1 MSIIP
6 INDRRSISPEDRIW
20 EPFELMNTFFDFP
33 SPSLLLPRHFPSLSS
48 PSTVETQLYWTETPT
63 AHVFKAYLPGT
74 TQDEA
79 IVFVDDEGYLQICA
93 GDNKFMSR
101 FKLPDNALKDQVTA
115 WMEEDA
121 FLVVFVAKDGTFSQT
136 PPEIEDNRNRST
148 TIRIRT
154 GAGIGFH
161 LWFCRGVKNDQEKS
175 GFKGLIRAIMWFS
188 FLRPRDRFSLV
199 ELRHLTDQLRKFQI
213 VNDTNKDF
221 VVEAL
226 RSIAEI
232 LTYGDQ
238 HDPSF
243 FEFFM
248 EKQVMGEFVRI
259 LRVSKTVAV
268 SVQLLQTMS
277 IMIQNLKSE
286 QAIYYLFS
294 NEYVNYLITYTFD
307 FQHEELLSYYIS
319 FLRAVSGKLNQHTIS
334 LLLKTENDV
343 VVSFPLYVEG
353 IKFAFHEENMIRT
366 AVRSLTLNVYHVG
379 DESVN
384 DYVVSPPHTEYFSK
398 LVSFFQ
404 KQCIDLS
411 AMVLN
416 TLESPSPDSGGKLF
430 SAVDGIEDTLYYF
443 SDVISAGIPDIGRLV
458 TDHILQN
465 LTLPLLLPSLCSET
479 VNDVSIDPITSL
491 YLLCCILRIVKIK
504 DLANITAATLFCP
517 VKAFIASFLVKPNSS
532 LAPERPRFR
541 NGHPDNGVTEEADQ
555 QCPSNAVLR
564 EDGNSHVCSE
574 STTKSIFNDSDITFR
589 ETLLQYISEGDDVQ
603 AQGSLFVLATLLQ
616 TKELEESMLD
626 AFGILPQRKQHKK
639 LLLQSLVG
647 EDSDEEQL
655 FSPRNGSMR
664 DGSSELDWCLRKLE
678 EQFGVCCSLRGDAV
692 SPLVHRHQVVDA
704 LVSLLCRENISAET
718 LWCGGWLLRQLLP
731 YSQAEFNHKHLK
743 MLNDSY
749 EKCKEALIREI
760 KGSWP
765 DLLITVLL
773 DEWKKC
779 KKVIEAPSPQKDPI
793 SVILQLDRFS
803 SNDNIVSDSSFT
815 AGEKLCE
822 VVKVFVLLHQL
833 QIFLLGR
840 PLPEQPPIHP
850 PADISE
856 TSRATTSG
864 LDVSVPKPGT
874 EVKLVDAVPC
884 WIAFER
890 GKEREFSF
898 LALSSGVSG
907 WIVLA
912 EKSLLKPDHG
922 IVRIVAPLAG
932 CNPRIDEKQ
941 PRWLHLRIRPSTLPF
956 LDPIKRGVYKKLKS
970 KGLVDGKWTVAF
982 RSDEFCH
989 SAYSM
994 VAHEM
999 DLQSSEVERRLKPL
1013 FEFDRNQQDQ
1023 STITSDAIPSS
1034 TSSSSG

>member
-6 INDRRSISPEDRIW
+6 INDRRSISPGDRIW

-33 SPSLLLPRHFPSLSS
+33 SPSFFLSRHFPSLSPFSS
-48 PSTVETQLYWTETPT
+48 PSTVETQLNWTETPT

-115 WMEEDA
+115 WMEEDG
-121 FLVVFVAKDGTFSQT
+121 FLVVFVAKDGASSPS
-136 PPEIEDNRNRST
+136 PPEIEENRNLNAHVGASIRKTDRQHLYFVYRKHLKRST
-148 TIRIRT
+148 TIRIRIRT
-154 GAGIGFH
+154 GSGIGFH
-161 LWFCRGVKNDQEKS
+161 LWFCWNDQEKS
-175 GFKGLIRAIMWFS
+175 GFKGLIRTIMWFS

-248 EKQVMGEFVRI
+248 EKQVMAEFVRI
-259 LRVSKTVAV
+259 LRVSKTVTV

-277 IMIQNLKSE
+277 IMIQNLKN
-286 QAIYYLFS
+286 YLFS

-479 VNDVSIDPITSL
+479 DVSIDPITSF

-678 EQFGVCCSLRGDAV
+678 EQFGVCCSLRGAAV

-760 KGSWP
+760 K
-765 DLLITVLL
+765 
-773 DEWKKC
+773 
-779 KKVIEAPSPQKDPI
+779 VIEAPSPQKDPI

-803 SNDNIVSDSSFT
+803 SNDNNVSDSSFT

-822 VVKVFVLLHQL
+822 V
-833 QIFLLGR
+833 IFLLGR
-840 PLPEQPPIHP
+840 PLPEQPPVHP

-864 LDVSVPKPGT
+864 LNVSVPKPGT

-1034 TSSSSG
+1034 TSSSG

>member
-1 MSIIP
+1 
-6 INDRRSISPEDRIW
+6 
-20 EPFELMNTFFDFP
+20 
-33 SPSLLLPRHFPSLSS
+33 
-48 PSTVETQLYWTETPT
+48 
-63 AHVFKAYLPGT
+63 
-74 TQDEA
+74 
-79 IVFVDDEGYLQICA
+79 
-93 GDNKFMSR
+93 
-101 FKLPDNALKDQVTA
+101 
-115 WMEEDA
+115 
-121 FLVVFVAKDGTFSQT
+121 
-136 PPEIEDNRNRST
+136 
-148 TIRIRT
+148 
-154 GAGIGFH
+154 
-161 LWFCRGVKNDQEKS
+161 
-175 GFKGLIRAIMWFS
+175 MWFS

-199 ELRHLTDQLRKFQI
+199 ELRHLTDQLRKIQI

-259 LRVSKTVAV
+259 LSVSKTVTV

-319 FLRAVSGKLNQHTIS
+319 FLRAVSGKLNKHTIS

-404 KQCIDLS
+404 KQCLDLS

-416 TLESPSPDSGGKLF
+416 TLESPSSDSGGKLF

-465 LTLPLLLPSLCSET
+465 LTLPLLLPSLCSEA
-479 VNDVSIDPITSL
+479 VNDISIDPITSL

-541 NGHPDNGVTEEADQ
+541 NGHQDNCVTEEADQ
-555 QCPSNAVLR
+555 QCPSNAVLS
-564 EDGNSHVCSE
+564 EHGNSHDCGE
-574 STTKSIFNDSDITFR
+574 NTTKCTFNDSHITFR

-664 DGSSELDWCLRKLE
+664 DGSSELDWCLRRLE
-678 EQFGVCCSLRGDAV
+678 EQFGVCCSLPGAAV

-731 YSQAEFNHKHLK
+731 YSQAEFNHKHLT

-749 EKCKEALIREI
+749 EKCRDALLREI

-765 DLLITVLL
+765 DLLIKVLF

-793 SVILQLDRFS
+793 SIILQLDRFS
-803 SNDNIVSDSSFT
+803 SHDNTVSDSSFI

-833 QIFLLGR
+833 QIFLLSR
-840 PLPEQPPIHP
+840 PLLEQPPIHP
-850 PADISE
+850 PADRSE
-856 TSRATTSG
+856 TSRATASG
-864 LDVSVPKPGT
+864 LDVSVPKPST

-922 IVRIVAPLAG
+922 IVRIIAPLAG

-999 DLQSSEVERRLKPL
+999 DLQCSEVERRLKPL
-1013 FEFDRNQQDQ
+1013 FELHRNQQDQ
-1023 STITSDAIPSS
+1023 SNITSDAFPSS

>member
-1 MSIIP
+1 MVNLIEFVGVKGPPYLVHKRMSCF
-6 INDRRSISPEDRIW
+6 RSF
-20 EPFELMNTFFDFP
+20 FE
-33 SPSLLLPRHFPSLSS
+33 
-48 PSTVETQLYWTETPT
+48 
-63 AHVFKAYLPGT
+63 
-74 TQDEA
+74 
-79 IVFVDDEGYLQICA
+79 
-93 GDNKFMSR
+93 
-101 FKLPDNALKDQVTA
+101 
-115 WMEEDA
+115 
-121 FLVVFVAKDGTFSQT
+121 FLV
-136 PPEIEDNRNRST
+136 
-148 TIRIRT
+148 
-154 GAGIGFH
+154 
-161 LWFCRGVKNDQEKS
+161 
-175 GFKGLIRAIMWFS
+175 
-188 FLRPRDRFSLV
+188 
-199 ELRHLTDQLRKFQI
+199 HLTDQLRKIQI

-221 VVEAL
+221 VVEVL

-248 EKQVMGEFVRI
+248 EKQVMAEFVRI
-259 LRVSKTVAV
+259 LRVSKTVTV

-479 VNDVSIDPITSL
+479 DVSIDPITSL

-541 NGHPDNGVTEEADQ
+541 NGHPDNGAEEADQ

-574 STTKSIFNDSDITFR
+574 STTKNIFNDSDITFR

-678 EQFGVCCSLRGDAV
+678 EQFGVCCSLRGAAV

-779 KKVIEAPSPQKDPI
+779 KKGK
-793 SVILQLDRFS
+793 
-803 SNDNIVSDSSFT
+803 
-815 AGEKLCE
+815 
-822 VVKVFVLLHQL
+822 
-833 QIFLLGR
+833 
-840 PLPEQPPIHP
+840 PLPEQPRIHP

>member
-1 MSIIP
+1 MTCFLNFIEI
-6 INDRRSISPEDRIW
+6 
-20 EPFELMNTFFDFP
+20 LVYNTIFP
-33 SPSLLLPRHFPSLSS
+33 LILPDDEAEVLKLLLL
-48 PSTVETQLYWTETPT
+48 
-63 AHVFKAYLPGT
+63 
-74 TQDEA
+74 
-79 IVFVDDEGYLQICA
+79 C
-93 GDNKFMSR
+93 
-101 FKLPDNALKDQVTA
+101 
-115 WMEEDA
+115 
-121 FLVVFVAKDGTFSQT
+121 
-136 PPEIEDNRNRST
+136 
-148 TIRIRT
+148 
-154 GAGIGFH
+154 
-161 LWFCRGVKNDQEKS
+161 
-175 GFKGLIRAIMWFS
+175 
-188 FLRPRDRFSLV
+188 
-199 ELRHLTDQLRKFQI
+199 RHLTDQLRKIQI

-259 LRVSKTVAV
+259 LSVSKTVTV

-319 FLRAVSGKLNQHTIS
+319 FLRAVSGKLNKHTIS

-404 KQCIDLS
+404 KQCLDLS

-416 TLESPSPDSGGKLF
+416 TLESPSSDSGGKLF

-465 LTLPLLLPSLCSET
+465 LTLPLLLPSLCSEA
-479 VNDVSIDPITSL
+479 DISIDPITSL

-541 NGHPDNGVTEEADQ
+541 NGHQDNCVTEEADQ
-555 QCPSNAVLR
+555 QCPSNAVLS
-564 EDGNSHVCSE
+564 EHGNSHDCGE
-574 STTKSIFNDSDITFR
+574 NTTKCTFNDSHITFR

-664 DGSSELDWCLRKLE
+664 DGSSELDWCLRRLE
-678 EQFGVCCSLRGDAV
+678 EQFGVCCSLPGAAV

-731 YSQAEFNHKHLK
+731 YSQAEFNHKHLT

-749 EKCKEALIREI
+749 EKCRDALLREI
-760 KGSWP
+760 
-765 DLLITVLL
+765 
-773 DEWKKC
+773 
-779 KKVIEAPSPQKDPI
+779 KVIEAPSPQKDPI
-793 SVILQLDRFS
+793 SIILQLDRFS
-803 SNDNIVSDSSFT
+803 SHDNTVSDSSFI

-822 VVKVFVLLHQL
+822 VVK
-833 QIFLLGR
+833 IFLLSR
-840 PLPEQPPIHP
+840 PLLEQPPIHP
-850 PADISE
+850 PADRSE
-856 TSRATTSG
+856 TSRATASG
-864 LDVSVPKPGT
+864 LDVSVPKPST

-922 IVRIVAPLAG
+922 IVRIIAPLAG

-999 DLQSSEVERRLKPL
+999 DLQCSEVERRLKPL
-1013 FEFDRNQQDQ
+1013 FELHRNQQDQ
-1023 STITSDAIPSS
+1023 SNITSDAFPSS

>member
-6 INDRRSISPEDRIW
+6 INDRRSISPGDRIW

-33 SPSLLLPRHFPSLSS
+33 SPSLLLSRHFPSLSPFSS
-48 PSTVETQLYWTETPT
+48 PSTVETQLNWTETPT

-115 WMEEDA
+115 WMEEDG
-121 FLVVFVAKDGTFSQT
+121 FLVVFVAKDGAFSQT

-148 TIRIRT
+148 TIRIRIRT
-154 GAGIGFH
+154 GSGIGFH
-161 LWFCRGVKNDQEKS
+161 LWFCWNDQEKS

-199 ELRHLTDQLRKFQI
+199 ELRHLTDQLRKIQI

-248 EKQVMGEFVRI
+248 EKQVMAEFVRI
-259 LRVSKTVAV
+259 LRVSKTVTV

-541 NGHPDNGVTEEADQ
+541 NGHPDNGAEEADQ

-574 STTKSIFNDSDITFR
+574 STTKNIFNDSDITFR

-678 EQFGVCCSLRGDAV
+678 EQFGVCCSLRGAAV

-760 KGSWP
+760 K
-765 DLLITVLL
+765 
-773 DEWKKC
+773 
-779 KKVIEAPSPQKDPI
+779 VIEAPSPQKDPI

-803 SNDNIVSDSSFT
+803 SNDNNVSDSSFT

-840 PLPEQPPIHP
+840 PLPEQPRIHP

-1013 FEFDRNQQDQ
+1013 FEFDRKQQDQ
-1023 STITSDAIPSS
+1023 STITSEAIPSS